1 MRLLYLDDHIGAR
14 ENLFGGAD
22 NLRPARL
29 IIRIGKVDSGSR
41 TRFHQHLV
49 PVRRKFPYAGRDKP
63 DTMLLRLDFLGDAH
77 DHRMLLWLK
86 VFVKYTKITPAFLGT
101 VQQRHRPATQIC
113 KGQANFHI
121 IKTDFR
127 GMKTMAQPAGN
138 SKKDMTQGQLFW
150 NVYTNYQ
157 DKLAGGGSEYDY
169 NREIITYLQSDNRF
183 LSYIDQYLEQ
193 SGKTPEQAAAIRAE
207 AAQKHEQSAHTLNT
221 TSGYS
226 TDVQAVSD
234 NLYDAV
240 ERLDTEQLGGLA
252 AEPENGITTTP
263 VTEPSNPEVLPEQ
276 IRPEP
281 VIEQPAAVA
290 SIPEQSDR
298 RTKDDVVE
306 IAPVKAEPE
315 KPAEFTNHSIKK
327 GDSLW
332 KIAQEF
338 YGLEN
343 PKDIMRAVD
352 HIARLNGMG
361 DGTKANHL
369 SIGQVIKLPDS
380 PAAPQ
385 GTPQLD
391 WAALDTETKSG
402 LSGKFAS
409 AVANKVDVAENI
421 PLPVPRPDTLPK
433 LQAGL

>member
-1 MRLLYLDDHIGAR
+1 MTKSS
-14 ENLFGGAD
+14 EN
-22 NLRPARL
+22 
-29 IIRIGKVDSGSR
+29 
-41 TRFHQHLV
+41 
-49 PVRRKFPYAGRDKP
+49 
-63 DTMLLRLDFLGDAH
+63 
-77 DHRMLLWLK
+77 
-86 VFVKYTKITPAFLGT
+86 
-101 VQQRHRPATQIC
+101 
-113 KGQANFHI
+113 
-121 IKTDFR
+121 
-127 GMKTMAQPAGN
+127 
-138 SKKDMTQGQLFW
+138 KKDITQGKLFW
-150 NVYTNYQ
+150 NAYTNFQ
-157 DKLAGGGSEYDY
+157 DKLAAGGEEYDY
-169 NREIITYLQSDNRF
+169 NREVITYLQSDNRF

-193 SGKTPEQAAAIRAE
+193 SGKTPEQAAAIRAD
-207 AAQKHEQSAHTLNT
+207 ATQKHEQSVQTLNT

-234 NLYDAV
+234 NLYDSV

-252 AEPENGITTTP
+252 AEPENGITATP

-281 VIEQPAAVA
+281 VAEQPVAVA
-290 SIPEQSDR
+290 SMPDQPSDR
-298 RTKDDVVE
+298 RTKDDAVE
-306 IAPVKAEPE
+306 IAPVKTEAQ
-315 KPAEFTNHSIKK
+315 KPDDFTNRTIEK

-332 KIAQEF
+332 KIAKEF

-343 PKDIMRAVD
+343 PKDVMRAVD

-391 WAALDTETKSG
+391 WAALDMETKSG
-402 LSGKFAS
+402 LSGKFAN

-421 PLPVPRPDTLPK
+421 PLPIPRPDNLPK